1 MRNGF
6 PYFSG
11 FRDPL
16 ACLSQAYL
24 NKCINDSRHQF
35 WWETQ
40 RPPPSENFEALAFMG
55 KWHHFHVIIAG
66 REGEL
71 R

>member
-6 PYFSG
+6 RNFP
-11 FRDPL
+11 DPL

-35 WWETQ
+35 WWWELCW
-40 RPPPSENFEALAFMG
+40 PPPSEALAFMG

-66 REGEL
+66 QGGVR
-71 R
+71 